1 MVVLGDPVSQTGA
14 LVRAA
19 MGRSGRTALTAPAV
33 VIVLAAFVLPMA
45 AIFWLSF
52 TTPELGLATY
62 REVLAEDVTVRV
74 LLRTL
79 RMAAIV
85 TVVTLGLG
93 YPYAYAMTVAT
104 PRTRAVLI
112 ALVLMPFWT
121 SLMART
127 FAWVVLLSDNGFVNQ
142 ALQAIGLGPVTL
154 LRTSTGVT
162 IGMSQ
167 VLLPFMVLPL
177 YSHLRTIDLTL
188 MSAAQGMGARPSV
201 AFRRVYLPLSLPGI
215 VSGATLTYIL
225 ALGFYITP
233 RLLGSPRDAMISQ
246 LLALKVER
254 LLAFDQA
261 GALGAI
267 LIVVTLLLL
276 VVTSRVVKPAVA
288 LGLTDP
294 EVR

>member
-1 MVVLGDPVSQTGA
+1 VVVLGDPVSLVGSV
-14 LVRAA
+14 VRAA
-19 MGRSGRTALTAPAV
+19 TGRSGRAALTAPAA
-33 VIVLAAFVLPMA
+33 VIVLAAFVLPMV
-45 AIFWLSF
+45 AIIWLSVS
-52 TTPELGLATY
+52 TPHLGLATY
-62 REVLAEDVTVRV
+62 RDLLAEDVTVRV
-74 LLRTL
+74 LLRTP

-85 TVVTLGLG
+85 TAVTLVLG
-93 YPYAYAMTVAT
+93 YPYAYAMTVAS
-104 PRTRAVLI
+104 PRTRGVLI

-127 FAWVVLLSDNGFVNQ
+127 FAWVVLLSDNGLINQ
-142 ALQAIGLGPVTL
+142 ILQGIGLGPVAL

-201 AFRRVYLPLSLPGI
+201 AFRRVYLPLSLPGV

-276 VVTSRVVKPAVA
+276 AVTSRVVKPAAA

-294 EVR
+294 EAR